1 MGRAVEGVVETEKGR
16 YKDRQ
21 TDSNKISMYSLII
34 LVYYSVALL
43 DLNIFPILLTFS
55 LKKTSVCICYL
66 KSLISPSIGKVILLN
81 FVCVF
86 AGVTMIRSV
95 GEGQRSNNYVSKS
108 C

>member
-1 MGRAVEGVVETEKGR
+1 
-16 YKDRQ
+16 
-21 TDSNKISMYSLII
+21 MYSLII

-95 GEGQRSNNYVSKS
+95 GEGQRSNLGSQFFPSSVDARIGTQVVCGFPY
-108 C
+108 